1 MTKRRSFEYFRDRL
15 GRKWMNSSVVSLMKD
30 KALTHETPPETI
42 RRLARA
48 MVAEAKSQNWTDIP
62 FDPELL
68 AELQGIEVGCA
79 FSDIKAEARLMPLP
93 ERRLRIEYSSG
104 APETRRRFSICHEIA
119 HTFFPDCF
127 EQIHHRRQD
136 QEHDPIHAELEQLCH
151 IGAGELL
158 MPLDEFA
165 AAAAGR
171 IPDIFRADNLAR
183 QFNASHEAAL
193 RRMVDLSDGEC
204 GLIWIS
210 ERLKP
215 AQQKN
220 SGPEFDFGLP
230 GPLRKLRVDYQFC
243 SPNWQVFIPRHKSV
257 PEATKLY
264 AVLSGVAYQDG
275 EEDWGELNLGR
286 VHLQAVK
293 SFHAEPDSRGIMALL
308 RQIKPE

>member
-1 MTKRRSFEYFRDRL
+1 MKN
-15 GRKWMNSSVVSLMKD
+15 KSL
-30 KALTHETPPETI
+30 TNETPPETI

-48 MVAEAKSQNWTDIP
+48 MVADAKSQNWTDIP

-68 AELQGIEVGCA
+68 AELQGIEVGSA
-79 FSDIKAEARLMPLP
+79 DGDIKAEARLMPLP
-93 ERRLRIEYSSG
+93 ERRLRIEYASG

-127 EQIHHRRQD
+127 EQTHHRRQD

-165 AAAAGR
+165 SASAGR
-171 IPDIFRADNLAR
+171 IPDIFTADELSR

-193 RRMVDLSDGEC
+193 RRMVDLSEGAC
-204 GLIWIS
+204 CLIWIS

-230 GPLRKLRVDYQFC
+230 GPLQKLRVDYQFC
-243 SPNWQVFIPRHKSV
+243 SPNWQSFIPRHKSV
-257 PEATKLY
+257 PEKSKAY
-264 AVLSGVAYQDG
+264 AVLSGVPYEDS
-275 EEDWGELNLGR
+275 EEDWSELNLGK
-286 VHLQAVK
+286 VHFQAVK
-293 SFHAEPDSRGIMALL
+293 SIHAEPDSKGIMVLL
-308 RQIKPE
+308 RQLGP